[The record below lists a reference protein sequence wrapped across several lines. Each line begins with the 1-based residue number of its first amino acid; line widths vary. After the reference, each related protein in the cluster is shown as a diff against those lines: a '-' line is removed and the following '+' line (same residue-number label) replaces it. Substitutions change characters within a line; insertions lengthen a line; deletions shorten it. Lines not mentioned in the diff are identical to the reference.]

1 MKNKIQIIVYL
12 LLMAGTLVTSCK
24 KDFLN
29 TEPVDQVQASETWK
43 DPALAEAF
51 VNGIYGGL
59 VEGGFSEEMI
69 SSISDES
76 IFTHAGR
83 NINTI
88 NEGTINPSNPG
99 WLVAPTEWTNLYNH
113 IRRANIALESLPN
126 AAIDNKDV
134 KDRLEGEARFLRA
147 YYYHQLLRFYGGVP
161 LITKV
166 YGLGEDY
173 TVARNTYE
181 ELNDFIV
188 TESDKAYTLLKG
200 KTTGKGRANDLAA
213 LALKSRQLI
222 YAASDLHDIPTAK
235 TKSTL
240 FTAAKAEVLPLLGFM
255 SGDRTA
261 RWQAAKDAAKK
272 VLDEAGAGYKT
283 TLTAPVSAEEGRKN
297 YLSIAMGGAS
307 KSAEADPAV
316 ASVNELLFVRS
327 FSPDRQEGAQQHG
340 LRQGPNGYHNWAGNT
355 PIQELVDDY
364 EMMDGTRFDWNNPA
378 QKADPY
384 VNREPRFYA
393 SIIYDGAIWKPR
405 DKISGGVDPA
415 NEVQTGTYF
424 AGSSKIVGLDTRES
438 TIENWNGSWTGYYF
452 RKFIDPDP
460 NLVDNTMRQYIP
472 WPFFRYTEAI
482 FNYAEACI
490 ELGLEQEA
498 RDWLNKIRFRAGM
511 PALTESGEALKQHFR
526 NEKRI
531 EMAFEEQRY
540 HDARRWMIAP
550 QTLGRKTTYI
560 QVVGTLK
567 QGATLPVPYKKDKTK
582 FDYTYTPVQ
591 NNSLENRTW
600 VDKMYFRPLTLAE
613 VQRNN
618 KLVQN
623 PGYE

>member
-1 MKNKIQIIVYL
+1 MKKITRITFLFL
-12 LLMAGTLVTSCK
+12 LAAAVFTACK

-29 TEPVDQVQASETWK
+29 TKPVDQVQASETWN

-51 VNGIYGGL
+51 VNGIYAGL
-59 VEGGFSEEMI
+59 GEGGFSEEMI

-88 NEGTINPSNPG
+88 NEGTLNPSNPG
-99 WLVAPTEWTNLYNH
+99 WLVGPTEWTNLYNN
-113 IRRANIALESLPN
+113 IRRANIALENLPA
-126 AAIDNKDV
+126 AAIDNAEIKA
-134 KDRLEGEARFLRA
+134 RLEGEARFLRA
-147 YYYHQLLRFYGGVP
+147 YYYHQLLRYYGGVP

-173 TVARNTYE
+173 TAARNTYE
-181 ELNDFIV
+181 ELNTFIV
-188 TESDKAYTLLKG
+188 KESDSAYSLLKG
-200 KTTGKGRANDLAA
+200 KATGKGRANALAA
-213 LALKSRQLI
+213 LALKARQLL

-235 TKSTL
+235 AKSSVI
-240 FTAAKAEVLPLLGFM
+240 ASAKPEVLPLLGFT

-272 VLDEAGAGYKT
+272 VLDEAGSGYKT
-283 TLTAPVSAEEGRKN
+283 NLTAPVSFEEARKN
-297 YLSIAMGGAS
+297 YISIAMGGAS
-307 KSAEADPAV
+307 KSPDADPGV
-316 ASVNELLFVRS
+316 ASTNELLFVRT
-327 FSPDRQEGAQQHG
+327 FSPDRNEGAQQHG

-364 EMMDGTRFDWNNPA
+364 EMMDGTRFDWSNPA

-393 SIIYDGAIWKPR
+393 SILYDGAPWKPR
-405 DKISGGVDPA
+405 DKISGNVDPA
-415 NEVQTGTYF
+415 NEAQTGTYF
-424 AGSSKIVGLDTRES
+424 TGGTKTVGLDTRES

-460 NLVDNTMRQYIP
+460 SLVDNTMRQYIP

-490 ELGLEQEA
+490 ELGLDEEA
-498 RDWLNKIRFRAGM
+498 RTWLNKIRFRNGL
-511 PALTESGEALKQHFR
+511 PALTESGDALRQRFR
-526 NEKRI
+526 NEKRV

-567 QGATLPVPYKKDKTK
+567 PGATAPVPYRKDKTK

-591 NNSLENRTW
+591 NNNLENRTW
-600 VDKMYFRPLTLAE
+600 LDKMYYRPLALAE

-623 PGYE
+623 PGYD